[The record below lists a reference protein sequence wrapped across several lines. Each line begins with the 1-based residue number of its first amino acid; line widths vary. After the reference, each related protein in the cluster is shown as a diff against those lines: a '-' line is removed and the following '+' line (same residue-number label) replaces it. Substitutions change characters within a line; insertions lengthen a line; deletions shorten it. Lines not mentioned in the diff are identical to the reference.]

1 MKTAFTALTAA
12 ILMTTSAAAQ
22 DVCMS
27 TADMQSSLIDWYGEK
42 PVSEISEDNTRLWV
56 SDATGSWTLVRT
68 TSSGTACVEAQGRNW
83 SADMDAEDVHASI
96 QARTDG

>member
-1 MKTAFTALTAA
+1 MKTALITFATVAA
-12 ILMTTSAAAQ
+12 MATSAAAQ

-27 TADMQSSLIDWYGEK
+27 AQEMQSSLIDWYGER
-42 PVSEISEDNTRLWV
+42 PVTGPSNNNSRLWV

-68 TSSGTACVEAQGRNW
+68 LADGNACVTAQGSDWN
-83 SADMDAEDVHASI
+83 AGNNPDEMLAQF